1 MGSQDVT
8 SSLMI
13 IVIVFTILLLLV
25 AFQAVHADYYGPRPP
40 PVYRPLT
47 TSRLLA
53 NSIAKLFF
61 YPHNALRS
69 RLGSGSSWAPGF
81 AVHSWIVEG
90 SSYNFN
96 TNSCDGSE
104 MCGHY
109 TQIVWRD
116 TKKLECASVVC
127 ENGAGVFITCNYDP
141 PGNYVGR
148 ETLLRESL

>member
-1 MGSQDVT
+1 MQTITVQGHQLPTPYVPKPWMMDPT
-8 SSLMI
+8 SGI
-13 IVIVFTILLLLV
+13 
-25 AFQAVHADYYGPRPP
+25 QACLSASYYFE
-40 PVYRPLT
+40 T
-47 TSRLLA
+47 A
-53 NSIAKLFF
+53 
-61 YPHNALRS
+61 
-69 RLGSGSSWAPGF
+69 GSGSSWAPGF

>member
-1 MGSQDVT
+1 MISPGQLRPGWSPPSSFMDGKLGSYAT
-8 SSLMI
+8 WW
-13 IVIVFTILLLLV
+13 
-25 AFQAVHADYYGPRPP
+25 
-40 PVYRPLT
+40 
-47 TSRLLA
+47 A
-53 NSIAKLFF
+53 NQ
-61 YPHNALRS
+61 R
-69 RLGSGSSWAPGF
+69 RSGSSWAPGF